1 MYPTL
6 PYLIKDLTGIWIPI
20 PIATFGL
27 FLVIAFYTGA
37 YLLKKEIIRKEKGGL
52 INAFTDNKGISRQ
65 PHEVI
70 TNLIIYTIIW
80 GLIGARIF
88 SILEYPKPFLAHP
101 FKTMF
106 SMGGLT
112 FYGGFIFGG
121 IAGLYNLYKRKI
133 KLLPVFDAAAPVLML
148 GYAIG
153 RIGCHLSGDGDWG
166 IDNLAVKPSWLS
178 FLPDWAWA
186 YKYPH
191 NAIDA
196 GIKIKD
202 CTGEFCH
209 ILLNPVYPTPL
220 YEVIICFVLF
230 CLLWFLRK
238 KIQLPGILFSIFLI
252 VNGIERFLIEKI
264 RVDSEYKIFNH
275 LVKQAEII
283 SVLLIL
289 LGISGIVY
297 LKSRKKSV

>member
-1 MYPTL
+1 M
-6 PYLIKDLTGIWIPI
+6 
-20 PIATFGL
+20 IA
-27 FLVIAFYTGA
+27 IYTGA
-37 YLLKKEIIRKEKGGL
+37 YLLKKEIIRKEQAGL
-52 INAFTDNKGISRQ
+52 INAFTDHKGILKQ

-70 TNLIIYTIIW
+70 TNIIIYTIIW

-101 FKTMF
+101 LRTIF

-121 IAGLYNLYKRKI
+121 IAGLYNLSKRKI

-148 GYAIG
+148 CYAIG
-153 RIGCHLSGDGDWG
+153 RMGCQLAGDGDWG
-166 IDNLAVKPSWLS
+166 IDNLTAKPSWLS

-186 YKYPH
+186 FRYPH

-196 GIKIKD
+196 GVKLKD
-202 CTGEFCH
+202 CAGEFCY
-209 ILLNPVYPTPL
+209 ILPNPVYPTPL
-220 YEVIICFVLF
+220 YEIIICLLLF
-230 CLLWFLRK
+230 GLLWYLRK
-238 KIQLPGILFSIFLI
+238 RIKLPGILFSVYLI

-275 LVKQAEII
+275 FIKQAEII
-283 SVLLIL
+283 SLLLIL
-289 LGISGIVY
+289 LGVTSIIY
-297 LKSRKKSV
+297 LKRRIPSA